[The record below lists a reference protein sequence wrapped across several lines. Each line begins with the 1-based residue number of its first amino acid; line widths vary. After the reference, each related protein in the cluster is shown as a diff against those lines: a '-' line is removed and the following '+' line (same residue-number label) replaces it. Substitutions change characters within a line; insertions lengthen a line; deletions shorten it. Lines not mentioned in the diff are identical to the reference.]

1 MGNVGTNKKFTVEII
16 VDKSIR
22 DHGDD
27 PAVQEKARRAV
38 AFLKKHGVPKSFE
51 KKK

>member
-1 MGNVGTNKKFTVEII
+1 MGKVNTSKKFKVDII

-27 PAVQEKARRAV
+27 PAVQEKARRDV